1 MERSRH
7 ANFPLNATFGK
18 HGTYGQ
24 MWGDTV
30 GCTVHVPQWCVTLFH
45 EAARMKDV
53 FLMSLFCLWCKLVQ
67 LQQILQTT
75 MELTKK
81 IVVQFLRVNLRSIKC
96 YKSGLLAQLLRSC
109 FLGHAWAVMALL
121 RISRHCIISY
131 TTTKQQ
137 VKKKER
143 ERERIQDGQET
154 IRKTTL
160 LIFFSLQTIK

>member
-67 LQQILQTT
+67 LQQILLTT

-143 ERERIQDGQET
+143 ERENPRWPRDNKKNHIVNF
-154 IRKTTL
+154 
-160 LIFFSLQTIK
+160 FFSSDH